1 MNLSFPTK
9 NMLRC
14 TNFEKYLRGG
24 GRIYSRRAKKDKMH
38 ELLGKENTQCIHIL
52 FHSLGDSY
60 THTKNNTQGGEKR
73 RMRKKR
79 KRS

>member
-1 MNLSFPTK
+1 
-9 NMLRC
+9 MLRY

-24 GRIYSRRAKKDKMH
+24 GRIYSTRAKKDKMH

-60 THTKNNTQGGEKR
+60 THTQKTTHKEEKR
-73 RMRKKR
+73 EE
-79 KRS
+79 